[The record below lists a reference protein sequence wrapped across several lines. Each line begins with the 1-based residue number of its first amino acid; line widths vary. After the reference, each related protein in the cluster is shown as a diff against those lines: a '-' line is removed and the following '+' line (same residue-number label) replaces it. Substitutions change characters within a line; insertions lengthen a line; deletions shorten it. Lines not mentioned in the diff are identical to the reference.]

1 MTDALVAA
9 LNRAG
14 FQPIFMPY
22 TGVRPPELYNFTKR
36 STGAKLVRRGRL
48 ADYFSAPPD
57 FEPTRS
63 DLPDIS
69 HVRTTGKNLGSS
81 ADFLARCLAC
91 LGISNLPAID
101 LGFVGSSKLE
111 FSLQGVH
118 TLRVDPSVIDR
129 AIEGLDPKAV
139 APEYVEQGFLHVAY
153 EYAFARSITM
163 RREDRRAFTSDIAG
177 DLGGLIDVGTTVD
190 VSAADEFSLRF
201 KPKSARSAPAFAYKA
216 GRLTRDT
223 RWRFY
228 PEEVRRGED
237 VAFPYVLR
245 RGVVLDVEAFPSSD
259 GHPG

>member
-36 STGAKLVRRGRL
+36 ATGAKLVRRGPL
-48 ADYFSAPPD
+48 ADYFPAPPA
-57 FEPTRS
+57 FEPVRS
-63 DLPDIS
+63 ELPDIT
-69 HVRTTGKNLGSS
+69 HVRTTGKNLGAS

-101 LGFVGSSKLE
+101 LGFVGSSKLV
-111 FSLQGVH
+111 FTLQGVH

-129 AIEGLDPKAV
+129 AIEGLEPKAV
-139 APEYVEQGFLHVAY
+139 PPEYVDQGFLHIAY

-163 RREDRRAFTSDIAG
+163 RREDRRAFTSDVTG
-177 DLGGLIDVGTTVD
+177 DLGGLIDIGTTVD
-190 VSAADEFSLRF
+190 VSAADRLSLRF
-201 KPKSARSAPAFAYKA
+201 KPKNTRTVPAFAYKA
-216 GRLTRDT
+216 GRLSRDT

-228 PEEVRRGED
+228 PEEVRRGEEL
-237 VAFPYVLR
+237 ASPFVLR
-245 RGVVLDVEAFPSSD
+245 RGVVLDVEA
-259 GHPG
+259 